1 MLHIFKFLFCRISS
15 TISLAP
21 IDPILSILLTLTT
34 SGLRVIQAGCCPG
47 ETEITSDLICIILHI
62 FPTPLSRIIIR
73 FWETAHLPL
82 PQANINTHISVRANL
97 GLRGGVGGQT
107 GPRNVCDVLTEEN
120 ANFCPNNRFR
130 PGVLGLLKPF

>member
-1 MLHIFKFLFCRISS
+1 MLHIFLISFRQNIVHYQS
-15 TISLAP
+15 SSDRSDFVHFVDTDYVRAACDLGRL
-21 IDPILSILLTLTT
+21 LSRRNRNNIRLNLYN
-34 SGLRVIQAGCCPG
+34 S
-47 ETEITSDLICIILHI
+47 SHI
-62 FPTPLSRIIIR
+62 PNPLSRIIIR

-120 ANFCPNNRFR
+120 ANFCPSNRFR